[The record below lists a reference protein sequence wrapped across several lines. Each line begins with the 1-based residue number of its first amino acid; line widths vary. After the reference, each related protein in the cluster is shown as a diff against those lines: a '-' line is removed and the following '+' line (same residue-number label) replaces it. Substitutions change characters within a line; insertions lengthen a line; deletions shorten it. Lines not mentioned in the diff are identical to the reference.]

1 MNTHQQRIALR
12 VFCVCLVD
20 AAMAER
26 MEQEARDRDGLPPRP
41 FPRLEPCAATP
52 DAAGNGGG
60 AAAVNGGG
68 GVGGGKGNQSWVVSQ
83 GFPATAAP
91 ICMAG
96 GSGLCWNIQ
105 GAGTGKLILWPRS
118 STENALFSVKGDGAV
133 RTDRQ
138 HEQTGSTLFLC
149 LSFSSFLFRMV
160 SLHS

>member
-1 MNTHQQRIALR
+1 
-12 VFCVCLVD
+12 
-20 AAMAER
+20 

-41 FPRLEPCAATP
+41 FPRLEPCTATP

-133 RTDRQ
+133 RPSRDKHNPTTDEQ
-138 HEQTGSTLFLC
+138 HS
-149 LSFSSFLFRMV
+149 LSVSFFFFFSLSDLPRMV

>member
-1 MNTHQQRIALR
+1 VR
-12 VFCVCLVD
+12 VFFVCLVD

-149 LSFSSFLFRMV
+149 LSFSSFLFPIF
-160 SLHS
+160 LGWFPYIPDY